1 MANESARGL
10 RGWVYAVAFAICLLL
25 ILSASERFSK
35 AKRPG
40 YYHDPRTSTISVSTT
55 PKWIPK
61 IATESIPLGIEPLLE
76 SADNTAW
83 LNYRSASAS
92 SIAMLD
98 PPSGAR
104 LSAPIAVY
112 NVADPF
118 LEAIQQRRSP
128 SALAEQAAQ
137 ASQTFA
143 TIVSV
148 TRTVES
154 IPTDSSNLD
163 INFRDSTFG
172 VNPSLSP
179 RYETS
184 AIRKGKGWPVS
195 PSLVREI
202 EILRRTSASNS
213 EVELWLDSL
222 CSNCDLLQTLDLNDD
237 HSIATLDVLHGL
249 ADKAVSLG
257 NDIASNDS
265 ALAREVAQLA
275 YAIERRVSVW
285 SAVARCVNRDRAH
298 FVSVRKHEFDSSILL
313 ESIQNV
319 EKSLRATGDTKSWE
333 TYLMLDSLKGLAAGH
348 VTGRQGQVDLVRQFL
363 GRVTDTRVSE
373 SQRRVLIS
381 SEVHKLADQLHPIS
395 IGPVNYQKIL
405 EDIETLESD
414 PVHRCSVSLADAMQS
429 LRFSEHPEQASV
441 SQAIGMH
448 YRNANLRLAVSEDFI
463 NRMMPVPSVT
473 EKPVRQ
479 KILGA
484 DTRGTSHV
492 ATRLKADFVADE
504 AAWNIGLNL
513 IGDISSDT
521 KSSRHGAAF
530 YNSSIASV
538 NAIRSVRISTSGLEI
553 NGRTATVESN
563 ESLKRFST
571 DWDKLPILGDMVRQ
585 FVHNEF
591 VKARPVAKRIMQ
603 KTIAQQTDAE
613 FDTQL
618 QSKISSAQAQFEKR
632 LIGPLQ
638 TLDLHPMVV
647 DMQTTDTRLVV
658 RYRVASNEQ
667 LSAYTPRPVAPSDSQ
682 LSLQIH
688 QSTFNNMA
696 GQVVAGDRP
705 WTMQDLSDKIAD
717 LLQQPQQL
725 IDEEAAQ
732 DVTIR
737 FNEARP
743 ITVEFEDNRMW
754 LTLRVASLEQP
765 GRIHLKNFTIRTSYL
780 PTVDGLKA
788 ELTRDGVISVD
799 GQRLAIRDKVP
810 LRAIFSR
817 VFSNR
822 STIPMVSDELLKD
835 PRATGLAVSQLE
847 LRDGWLGIAVS
858 ESESPHVALVK
869 AQQEMITR

>member
-10 RGWVYAVAFAICLLL
+10 RGWVYAAAFAICLLI
-25 ILSASERFSK
+25 ILTASEQFSK

-61 IATESIPLGIEPLLE
+61 IATELIPLDIEPLRE
-76 SADNTAW
+76 TSENTAW
-83 LNYRSASAS
+83 LNYRSASAP

-104 LSAPIAVY
+104 LSAPIAVP
-112 NVADPF
+112 NSLDPF
-118 LEAIQQRRSP
+118 LEAIQQQRSP
-128 SALAEQAAQ
+128 SALAERAAQ
-137 ASQTFA
+137 SNPTFA
-143 TIVSV
+143 TSVSV
-148 TRTVES
+148 TRPV
-154 IPTDSSNLD
+154 DSLPSDMASPLAT
-163 INFRDSTFG
+163 FRDISEG
-172 VNPSLSP
+172 AIPSLSP
-179 RYETS
+179 RHETS
-184 AIRKGKGWPVS
+184 TIRKGNAWPASVS
-195 PSLVREI
+195 LIREI
-202 EILRRTSASNS
+202 ELLRITSGRNQDVQS
-213 EVELWLDSL
+213 WLDGVTSGYDHLQSL
-222 CSNCDLLQTLDLNDD
+222 KLNDNQSIVTLDELHGFADQGVALATEVAD
-237 HSIATLDVLHGL
+237 QDATL
-249 ADKAVSLG
+249 S
-257 NDIASNDS
+257 
-265 ALAREVAQLA
+265 REVARLA
-275 YAIERRVSVW
+275 YSIERRVSVW
-285 SAVARCVNRDRAH
+285 SSVARCVSHDRAQ
-298 FVSVRKHEFDSSILL
+298 FVSVRKHEFDSADLMECIKKVEVSLQATGDAKSW
-313 ESIQNV
+313 ESYLMLDAL
-319 EKSLRATGDTKSWE
+319 KGLASGDTKSQQ
-333 TYLMLDSLKGLAAGH
+333 A
-348 VTGRQGQVDLVRQFL
+348 QVDLVRQFL
-363 GRVTDTRVSE
+363 GRVTDTRVAE
-373 SQRRVLIS
+373 TQRRILIS
-381 SEVHKLADQLHPIS
+381 TEVHKLADQLHPIS

-414 PVHRCSVSLADAMQS
+414 PVHRCSTSLADAMQS
-429 LRFSEHPEQASV
+429 LRFSEHPEQAAI

-463 NRMMPVPSVT
+463 NRMMPVPAMI

-479 KILGA
+479 NILGA
-484 DTRGTSHV
+484 DTRGTSQV
-492 ATRLKADFVADE
+492 STRLKADFVADD
-504 AAWNIGLNL
+504 AAWNIAMNLN
-513 IGDISSDT
+513 GDISSNT

-530 YNSSIASV
+530 YNASIANV
-538 NAIRSVRISTSGLEI
+538 NAVRSIRISISGLEI
-553 NGRTATVESN
+553 NGKPATVESN
-563 ESLKRFST
+563 DSLKRFST

-585 FVHNEF
+585 FVHDEF

-603 KTIAQQTDAE
+603 RTIAKQTDSE

-618 QSKISSAQAQFEKR
+618 QSKISSAKSQFEKR

-638 TLDLHPMVV
+638 SLDLHPMVV

-658 RYRVASNEQ
+658 RYRVASYEQ

-717 LLQQPQQL
+717 LLQQPRQM

-765 GRIHLKNFTIRTSYL
+765 GRIHLKNFIIRTSYL

-822 STIPMVSDELLKD
+822 STIPMVSDELLSD
-835 PRATGLAVSQLE
+835 PRAVGLAVSQLE

-858 ESESPHVALVK
+858 ESQSPHVALVK
-869 AQQEMITR
+869 AQQEAIAR